1 MNTFLNERALELR
14 QGAIRAMFDRAKN
27 FPGSIN
33 LGIGEPDLNTPE
45 EIIEEGCNALRQG
58 KTHYTANAGIIELRK
73 KISQYLSAQKVD
85 VDPETEI
92 IITTGGMG
100 GLALALMV
108 SLSPGDEV
116 LIQDPQWLNYYSQV
130 RFFGG
135 IPVPV
140 PVVEK
145 NGFRL
150 MAKDIEKRITSK
162 SKVLMINSP
171 NNPTGA
177 VLEYEDLEAISNLAK
192 KHDLMV
198 ITDEVYS
205 TLLYDGMEHHSII
218 SLSDMKDR
226 TIVVNSFSKSFAMT
240 GWRIGYAAGSREII
254 DKMIKLQENLVACV
268 ATTSQYAAL
277 KALDILDRATE
288 MTEIYRERRDL
299 IVDGLNAIKGISCI
313 KPKGSFYVF
322 PNIKALGKTS
332 MEVGNELLEKAGV
345 ITVPGSAFGNQGEG
359 YLRISYANS
368 LENIKEALNRIEK
381 YVKHVLP

>member
-1 MNTFLNERALELR
+1 MNTFLNERALELK

-135 IPVPV
+135 VPVPV
-140 PVVEK
+140 PVMEEH
-145 NGFRL
+145 GFRL
-150 MAKDIEKRITSK
+150 RVEDIEKRITSK

-177 VLEYEDLEAISNLAK
+177 VLEYDDLEAISNLAK
-192 KHDLMV
+192 KYNLMV

-205 TLLYDGMEHHSII
+205 TLLYDGMKHHSII
-218 SLSDMKDR
+218 SLPDMKER